1 MEKLPTQLS
10 AFSFLFINSSFLQG
24 LPKSGQSCAAVKHS
38 QKALMYKCFLMCPF
52 PLTTLFIKNKQS
64 LVSGT
69 CYQLISFVSSCQPI
83 NRLRKMNLTLYSTV
97 IQDIQIH
104 STPCPPLPF
113 QRIQHFLKQ
122 TCWRF
127 FFFFP
132 QGLPP
137 SQRFRRD
144 GNNNQHLAFMNPQRA
159 ISVTHEMYNNLWA
172 GLRVVFVE
180 VTSLLHQCRATSISI
195 LPGSAIL
202 ILKISIVFLTSVE
215 LFLLTAAELLAS
227 SF

>member
-1 MEKLPTQLS
+1 MFSHASLSFNDSIYKEQVELSQWYMLSINIFCVFLPANHQVEKNELDLTFNRNLGHSDPFHSLPS
-10 AFSFLFINSSFLQG
+10 PS
-24 LPKSGQSCAAVKHS
+24 LPKYPTLP
-38 QKALMYKCFLMCPF
+38 KANMLEIFL
-52 PLTTLFIKNKQS
+52 I
-64 LVSGT
+64 
-69 CYQLISFVSSCQPI
+69 Y
-83 NRLRKMNLTLYSTV
+83 
-97 IQDIQIH
+97 
-104 STPCPPLPF
+104 
-113 QRIQHFLKQ
+113 
-122 TCWRF
+122 

-132 QGLPP
+132 QGLLL

-159 ISVTHEMYNNLWA
+159 ISVTHEMYNSLWA